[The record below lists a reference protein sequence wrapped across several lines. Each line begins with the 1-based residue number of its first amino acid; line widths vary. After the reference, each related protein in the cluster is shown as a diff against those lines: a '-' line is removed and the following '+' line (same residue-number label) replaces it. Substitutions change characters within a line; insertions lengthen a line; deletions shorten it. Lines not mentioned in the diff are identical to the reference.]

1 MNEIRSFA
9 IKKIKTNQKKNKTKQ
24 NKFFSDERK
33 FVAK

>member
-1 MNEIRSFA
+1 MKFEVLQSKKSKQIR
-9 IKKIKTNQKKNKTKQ
+9 KKNKTKQ